1 MSSVF
6 PKETSILLGK
16 EIQKRTRSILSER
29 ILYKNRISIPKNFF
43 SFSKEG
49 IDSSFM
55 SSSLQKVLGPLHLW
69 GISVGLVISGDYF
82 GWNLGWAHSNFWE
95 FLTVV
100 TIVAVFYSTFSLCF
114 TELATSIP
122 HAGGPSAYAHVALGP
137 LGGLVAG
144 FFTLVEFV
152 LAPPAIA
159 SALGGYFHFL
169 FPFVGEAWAANGFF
183 LLLIGVNLL
192 GIKQTAR
199 FELFVT
205 LTAVFG
211 LLFYFILVFPHFD
224 LAKLAKISSFSFWN
238 LFPALPYAI
247 WFFLAVE
254 GVAMAAEEVKDPE
267 RDIPRGYLSGIGTLV
282 LLAFGVLF
290 GTAGVVS
297 TDEVSKLDYPLSFT
311 LGNLYGPS
319 SWTTLL
325 FTGIGLFGLIASLLG
340 IILGY
345 SRQIYALS
353 KEGFLP
359 KILSR
364 LNSTTKAPSF
374 AILGGGLVGIVSL
387 QFGNTGELITLS
399 AFGACGMYCVSMI
412 SFFVLR
418 IQNPNARKTYRAP
431 FYPILPAFSLLLS
444 FVCFGT
450 LAIFNSFLFFILFGG
465 FSLASLLFLGSKGF
479 NLKKIPHS
487 SLSPEGEEAPLSRG
501 DTDF

>member
-1 MSSVF
+1 MRFDFHDFGLKISF
-6 PKETSILLGK
+6 
-16 EIQKRTRSILSER
+16 LSPA
-29 ILYKNRISIPKNFF
+29 S
-43 SFSKEG
+43 G

-55 SSSLQKVLGPLHLW
+55 SSSLQKVLGPFHLW

-82 GWNLGWAHSNFWE
+82 GWNLGWAHANFWE
-95 FLTVV
+95 FLAAV
-100 TIVAVFYSTFSLCF
+100 TLIAIFYSCFSLCF
-114 TELATSIP
+114 TELAVSIP

-137 LGGLVAG
+137 LGGLFAG
-144 FFTLVEFV
+144 FFTLTEFV

-169 FPFVGEAWAANGFF
+169 IPSVGADIASNVFF
-183 LLLIGVNLL
+183 ILLIGINLL

-211 LLFYFILVFPHFD
+211 LLFYFGFIFPHFD
-224 LAKLAKISSFSFWN
+224 SGKLTADFTFNFWN

-254 GVAMAAEEVKDPE
+254 GVAMAAEEVKDPSK
-267 RDIPRGYLSGIGTLV
+267 DIPLGYLSGIGTLV

-297 TDEVSKLDYPLSFT
+297 TGEVSKLDYPLSFT

-319 SWTTLL
+319 SSIVLI
-325 FTGIGLFGLIASLLG
+325 FTFIGLFGLIASLLG

-345 SRQIYALS
+345 SRQIYALA

-359 KILSR
+359 RILSG
-364 LNSTTKAPSF
+364 LNSKTKAPSL
-374 AILGGGLVGIVSL
+374 AILAGGVVGLVSL

-399 AFGACGMYCVSMI
+399 AFGACGMYCISMI

-418 IQNPNARKTYRAP
+418 IKNPNQKKPYQVP
-431 FYPILPAFSLLLS
+431 FYPILPIVAITIG
-444 FVCFGT
+444 FVCFIT
-450 LAIFNSFLFFILFGG
+450 LAIYNAFLFSILGAGLVFSFLIYWSNNG
-465 FSLASLLFLGSKGF
+465 FD
-479 NLKKIPHS
+479 LKRVPHS
-487 SLSPEGEEAPLSRG
+487 SLSPDEEESSLSRG

>member
-1 MSSVF
+1 
-6 PKETSILLGK
+6 
-16 EIQKRTRSILSER
+16 
-29 ILYKNRISIPKNFF
+29 
-43 SFSKEG
+43 
-49 IDSSFM
+49 M
-55 SSSLQKVLGPLHLW
+55 SSSLQKVLGPFHLW

-95 FLTVV
+95 FLTAVS
-100 TIVAVFYSTFSLCF
+100 IVAVFYSTFSLCF

-137 LGGLVAG
+137 IGGLFAG

-169 FPFVGEAWAANGFF
+169 FPFLDEAWAANGFF
-183 LLLIGVNLL
+183 LVLLGINLL

-211 LLFYFILVFPHFD
+211 LILYFFLVFPHFD
-224 LAKLAKISSFSFWN
+224 LEKITENSSFSFWN

-254 GVAMAAEEVKDPE
+254 GVAMAAEEVKNPE

-290 GTAGVVS
+290 GTAGVIS
-297 TDEVSKLDYPLSFT
+297 TEGVSKLDYPLSFT
-311 LGNLYGPS
+311 LGNLYGSS
-319 SWTTLL
+319 SWMTLL
-325 FTGIGLFGLIASLLG
+325 FTGIGLFGLVASLLG

-364 LNSTTKAPSF
+364 LNSKTKAPSL
-374 AILGGGLVGIVSL
+374 AILCGGLFGLVSL

-418 IQNPNARKTYRAP
+418 IRNPEQKKPYRAP
-431 FYPILPAFSLLLS
+431 FYPLLPAFSLVLS
-444 FVCFGT
+444 FVCFIT
-450 LAIFNSFLFFILFGG
+450 LAVYNTFLFFILQGG
-465 FSLASLLFLGSKGF
+465 LTVAILLYLGSKGF
-479 NLKKIPHS
+479 DLRKIPHS
-487 SLSPEGEEAPLSRG
+487 SLAPEKEEAPLSRG

>member
-1 MSSVF
+1 
-6 PKETSILLGK
+6 
-16 EIQKRTRSILSER
+16 
-29 ILYKNRISIPKNFF
+29 
-43 SFSKEG
+43 
-49 IDSSFM
+49 M

-95 FLTVV
+95 FLTAV

-137 LGGLVAG
+137 IGGLIAG

-169 FPFVGEAWAANGFF
+169 VPVVDANLASNGFF
-183 LLLIGVNLL
+183 ILLIGINLL

-211 LLFYFILVFPHFD
+211 LILYFAFLVPHFRWERI
-224 LAKLAKISSFSFWN
+224 ATNSTFNFWN

-254 GVAMAAEEVKDPE
+254 GVAMAAEEVKNPE
-267 RDIPRGYLSGIGTLV
+267 KDIPLGYLSGIGTLV

-290 GTAGVVS
+290 GTAGIVS
-297 TDEVSKLDYPLSFT
+297 TNSVSTLDYPLSFT
-311 LGNLYGPS
+311 LGKLYGSS
-319 SWTTLL
+319 SWIARL

-345 SRQIYALS
+345 SRQIYALA

-359 KILSR
+359 RILAR
-364 LNSTTKAPSF
+364 LNPKTQAPSF
-374 AILGGGLVGIVSL
+374 AIVIGGLVGLLAL
-387 QFGNTGELITLS
+387 QYGNTGELITLS
-399 AFGACGMYCVSMI
+399 AFGACGMYCISMI

-418 IQNPNARKTYRAP
+418 IKNPGQKKPYQVP
-431 FYPILPAFSLLLS
+431 FYPILPAVAIALGFLCFITLSIYYTFSLMI
-444 FVCFGT
+444 
-450 LAIFNSFLFFILFGG
+450 LAIGLTVAFLF
-465 FSLASLLFLGSKGF
+465 FLGSKGF
-479 NLKKIPHS
+479 DLKRIPHS
-487 SLSPEGEEAPLSRG
+487 SLSPDQEESSLSRG

>member
-1 MSSVF
+1 
-6 PKETSILLGK
+6 
-16 EIQKRTRSILSER
+16 
-29 ILYKNRISIPKNFF
+29 
-43 SFSKEG
+43 
-49 IDSSFM
+49 M
-55 SSSLQKVLGPLHLW
+55 SSSLQKVLGPFHLW

-82 GWNLGWAHSNFWE
+82 GWNLGWTHSNFWE
-95 FLTVV
+95 FLTAVS
-100 TIVAVFYSTFSLCF
+100 IVAVFYSCFSLCF

-122 HAGGPSAYAHVALGP
+122 HAGGPSAYAHIALGP
-137 LGGLVAG
+137 IGGLIAG

-169 FPFVGEAWAANGFF
+169 IPSIGEGVASNGFF
-183 LLLIGVNLL
+183 ILLLGINLL

-211 LLFYFILVFPHFD
+211 LIFYLVLIFPHFD
-224 LAKLAKISSFSFWN
+224 AGRITAFSTFSFWN

-254 GVAMAAEEVKDPE
+254 GVAMAAEEVKNPE
-267 RDIPRGYLSGIGTLV
+267 KNIPKGYLSGIGTLV

-297 TDEVSKLDYPLSFT
+297 TGEISKLDYPLSFT
-311 LGNLYGPS
+311 LGILYGPS
-319 SWTTLL
+319 SWITRI
-325 FTGIGLFGLIASLLG
+325 FTGIGLFGLVASLLG

-345 SRQIYALS
+345 SRQIYALA

-359 KILSR
+359 KSLAH
-364 LNSTTKAPSF
+364 LNPKTKSPNF
-374 AILGGGLVGIVSL
+374 AIITGGVIGLIAL

-399 AFGACGMYCVSMI
+399 AFGACGMYCISMI
-412 SFFVLR
+412 SFFILR
-418 IQNPNARKTYRAP
+418 IKNPNQQKPYHVP
-431 FYPILPAFSLLLS
+431 LYPLLPIVAILLGFL
-444 FVCFGT
+444 CFII
-450 LAIFNSFLFFILFGG
+450 LAIYNSFLFYLLDFG
-465 FSLASLLFLGSKGF
+465 FFVTFFLYWGRQGF
-479 NLKKIPHS
+479 NIRKIPHS
-487 SLSPEGEEAPLSRG
+487 SLSPEKEEIPLSRG

>member
-1 MSSVF
+1 M
-6 PKETSILLGK
+6 
-16 EIQKRTRSILSER
+16 
-29 ILYKNRISIPKNFF
+29 
-43 SFSKEG
+43 
-49 IDSSFM
+49 DSSFM

-82 GWNLGWAHSNFWE
+82 GWNLGWAHANFWE
-95 FLTVV
+95 FA
-100 TIVAVFYSTFSLCF
+100 VAVGLVAIFYSTFSLCF

-137 LGGLVAG
+137 IGGLVAG

-169 FPFVGEAWAANGFF
+169 FPFLGEAWASNGFF
-183 LLLIGVNLL
+183 ILLLGINLL

-211 LLFYFILVFPHFD
+211 LLFYFSLVFPHFD
-224 LAKLAKISSFSFWN
+224 LAKITKNSSFSFWN

-254 GVAMAAEEVKDPE
+254 GVAMAAEEVKNPE
-267 RDIPRGYLSGIGTLV
+267 RDIPLGFLSGIGTLV

-290 GTAGVVS
+290 GTAGVIS
-297 TDEVSKLDYPLSFT
+297 PNEVSKLDYPLSFT

-364 LNSTTKAPSF
+364 LNSKTKAPSF
-374 AILGGGLVGIVSL
+374 AILCGGLIGLFSL

-399 AFGACGMYCVSMI
+399 AFGACGMYCISMI

-418 IQNPNARKTYRAP
+418 IRNSKIPKSYRAP
-431 FYPILPAFSLLLS
+431 FYPVLPIFSLVLS
-444 FVCFGT
+444 FVCFTT
-450 LAIFNSFLFFILFGG
+450 LIIYNTFLFLILLGCMIGAF
-465 FSLASLLFLGSKGF
+465 LLYLGSKGF
-479 NLKKIPHS
+479 SLRKVPHS
-487 SLSPEGEEAPLSRG
+487 SLSPEKEEGSLSRG

>member
-1 MSSVF
+1 M
-6 PKETSILLGK
+6 
-16 EIQKRTRSILSER
+16 
-29 ILYKNRISIPKNFF
+29 
-43 SFSKEG
+43 
-49 IDSSFM
+49 DSSFM

-82 GWNLGWAHSNFWE
+82 GWNLGWAHANFWE
-95 FLTVV
+95 FA
-100 TIVAVFYSTFSLCF
+100 VAVGLVAIFYSTFSLCF

-122 HAGGPSAYAHVALGP
+122 HAGGPSAYAHVALGSI
-137 LGGLVAG
+137 GGLIAG

-169 FPFVGEAWAANGFF
+169 FPLIREGWASNGFF
-183 LLLIGVNLL
+183 LLLLGINLL

-211 LLFYFILVFPHFD
+211 LLFYLILLFPHFD
-224 LAKLAKISSFSFWN
+224 LAKITANSSFSFWN

-254 GVAMAAEEVKDPE
+254 GVAMAAEEVKNPE

-290 GTAGVVS
+290 GTAGVIS
-297 TDEVSKLDYPLSFT
+297 TNEVSKLDYPLSFT
-311 LGNLYGPS
+311 LGNLYGSS
-319 SWTTLL
+319 SWKTLL

-364 LNSTTKAPSF
+364 LNSKTKAPSY
-374 AILGGGLVGIVSL
+374 AILCGGLIGLVSL

-399 AFGACGMYCVSMI
+399 AFGACGMYCISMI

-418 IQNPNARKTYRAP
+418 IQNPKTPKTYRAP
-431 FYPILPAFSLLLS
+431 FYPVLPIFSLVLS
-444 FVCFGT
+444 FVCFTT
-450 LAIFNSFLFFILFGG
+450 LTIYNIFLFLILLGG
-465 FSLASLLFLGSKGF
+465 MIGAFLLYLGSKGF
-479 NLKKIPHS
+479 SLRKVPHS
-487 SLSPEGEEAPLSRG
+487 SLSPEKEEGSLSRG